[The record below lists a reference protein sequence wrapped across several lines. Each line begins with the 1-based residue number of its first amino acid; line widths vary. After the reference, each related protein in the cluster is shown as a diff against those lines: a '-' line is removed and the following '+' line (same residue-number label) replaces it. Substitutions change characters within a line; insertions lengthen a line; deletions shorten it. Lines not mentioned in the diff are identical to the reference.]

1 MKPTLKISET
11 VINRLTSVREPC
23 LGNLFG
29 VFYNKTQY
37 IIGLCL
43 HFDDENSQIVQ
54 HFPTEVELCGIFE
67 VSDRGKFDHTKL
79 KDTIENVIITDNPL
93 YLKVTIGANSD
104 VQASFIVNN
113 KLEAA
118 NIDILT
124 EEDLYSQF
132 LHIRLKAQLPL
143 ICNPAEDNIK
153 DALQELRQHFEGK
166 VAFQFQKEHV
176 FLLENG
182 INGISSDSTVEDLC
196 KQQSMGNDVFNKN
209 NTTLDVLQVDMFKKV
224 SQEVITEP
232 KKNHAPILCVDK
244 KKYESLVMVLNLD
257 ALSLIHRNLPLK
269 NVYEILVSSLYRN
282 IVIIKRT
289 ILKHF
294 QQSGGDHSKISYPEI
309 FHFYP
314 QECGHFVTR
323 VYAKNESEC
332 SLERDRKN
340 LHTRLLLSPTHPIFR
355 RVNKYLFKGEQHIN
369 SPLINP
375 HEGLKPTTNGKLRPN
390 FIVLSSKFHIDFP
403 PYRPK
408 TYYLELCRYYHFV
421 FSFNYRKQQFLFNYA
436 ISGGDV
442 AIIRGIYKYYHYNQ
456 DKMDDNGWGCAYR
469 SLQTLASWFH
479 LQGYTDKSVPTFKD
493 IQKCLVDIGDKPS
506 NFIGSR
512 QWIGSTEVN
521 FVLESLLNITCKIL
535 YCSSGEE
542 VAARGPELLNHFQMH
557 GSPIM
562 IGGGVLAHTIL
573 GVDYN
578 RQTGSIKFLI
588 LDPHYVG
595 NENLH
600 VIQNKGWVGWKGSE
614 FWDKTAYY
622 NMCLPQVPRCV

>member
-67 VSDRGKFDHTKL
+67 L

-93 YLKVTIGANSD
+93 YLKVTIGAISD

-118 NIDILT
+118 TIDILT
-124 EEDLYSQF
+124 EEYLYSQF

-166 VAFQFQKEHV
+166 VAFQCQKEHV

-182 INGISSDSTVEDLC
+182 INGISSDSTVGDLC
-196 KQQSMGNDVFNKN
+196 KQQLMGNDAFNKN

-323 VYAKNESEC
+323 VYSKNESEC

-340 LHTRLLLSPTHPIFR
+340 LHSRLLLSPTHPIFR
-355 RVNKYLFKGEQHIN
+355 RVNKYLFKGEHHNN

-375 HEGLKPTTNGKLRPN
+375 HEGVKPTTNG
-390 FIVLSSKFHIDFP
+390 
-403 PYRPK
+403 
-408 TYYLELCRYYHFV
+408 
-421 FSFNYRKQQFLFNYA
+421 
-436 ISGGDV
+436 GDIGI
-442 AIIRGIYKYYHYNQ
+442 ARGIYKYYHYNQ
-456 DKMDDNGWGCAYR
+456 DKMEDNGWGCAYR

-479 LQGYTDKSVPTFKD
+479 LQGNGLDLP
-493 IQKCLVDIGDKPS
+493 
-506 NFIGSR
+506 N
-512 QWIGSTEVN
+512 
-521 FVLESLLNITCKIL
+521 
-535 YCSSGEE
+535 SGEE
-542 VAARGPELLNHFQMH
+542 VAAKGPELLNHFQMH

-595 NENLH
+595 NENLQ
-600 VIQNKGWVGWKGSE
+600 VIQNKGWVGWKGPE